1 MVCQTSPVELYSSIR
16 FVGDADGIRAVAA
29 DGIEVVPVEIEVVPE
44 ADVDFS
50 GPYKALKDLIRT
62 SRSDTLE
69 QTEKLI
75 GFSAAEEPVADAD
88 LL

>member
-29 DGIEVVPVEIEVVPE
+29 DGIEVVPE

-50 GPYKALKDLIRT
+50 VPYKALKDLIRT